1 MRWYHS
7 LYWRIAIGVIGCL
20 ALLLIVQ
27 GVLFVWLVGR
37 LGAVPNQPP
46 DRFAQTVAFDV
57 SQALERDASLNV
69 EKYLRD
75 EYSRDAQP
83 FFVVLAD
90 GKTIAIAGTF
100 PNQMIDDARA
110 RLTTI
115 RSREQQFGRGMF
127 RERGPFRPGQGPPPP
142 FEHGDQ
148 GPPPAG
154 VEPGQP
160 FGRGDPGPP
169 HGRGEPGPPGG
180 RGEPGTRPPRPFPGP
195 YGRGERGDVRAAFR
209 GFRPAPILAQN
220 HVAGLVVV
228 PPEPPFRFLL
238 TRYAPVLGSV
248 AIITLV
254 VGALI
259 ATVAIFG
266 PARRRLRAVEH
277 AARTLGG
284 GDLTARAPA
293 GGTDEVAAVAT
304 AFNAMADDLAARAE
318 ALASSDRA
326 RRQLLADVSHELTTP
341 VTAMRGYLE
350 TLTMPGFVV
359 DEPTRARYLG
369 IIGDETARLE
379 RIIGDLLE
387 LARLEGGGGSF
398 TVADVDVGQLF
409 DRVVARHERT
419 ATAAGVSFA
428 VVVEPEAGRVRG
440 DAGRL
445 EQALQNLAANAFRYS
460 PSGSAVELRAH
471 RDEGAITLT
480 VTDAGPGIA
489 PEHLPRVFDRFYKA
503 EESRAAR
510 QGAGGAGGSGL
521 GLSIVK
527 AIAGRHG
534 ATVAV
539 QSEPGHTTFSIA
551 GLSPAEPA

>member
-1 MRWYHS
+1 MKWYQS

-57 SQALERDASLNV
+57 SQALERDPSLNV

-83 FFVVLAD
+83 FFAVLAD

-100 PNQMIDDARA
+100 PEQMIDDART
-110 RLTTI
+110 RLTAI
-115 RSREQQFGRGMF
+115 RGREQQFGRGMF
-127 RERGPFRPGQGPPPP
+127 GRERGPFRPGQGPPP
-142 FEHGDQ
+142 FERGDQ
-148 GPPPAG
+148 GPPPG
-154 VEPGQP
+154 HLEPGQP
-160 FGRGDPGPP
+160 FGRGDQGSPS
-169 HGRGEPGPPGG
+169 GRGEPGS
-180 RGEPGTRPPRPFPGP
+180 RPPRPFGGP
-195 YGRGERGDVRAAFR
+195 YGRGDRGDARAAFR
-209 GFRPAPILAQN
+209 GFRPAPIIAQN
-220 HVAGLVVV
+220 RVAGLVVV

-254 VGALI
+254 VGGLI

-266 PARRRLRAVEH
+266 PARRRLRAVEQ
-277 AARTLGG
+277 AARALGG

-318 ALASSDRA
+318 ALASSNRA

-341 VTAMRGYLE
+341 VTAISGYLE

-398 TVADVDVGQLF
+398 SVADVDVAQLF

-419 ATAAGVSFA
+419 AAAAGVTIGVS
-428 VVVEPEAGRVRG
+428 VEPSAERVRG

-445 EQALQNLAANAFRYS
+445 EQALQNLAANALRYS
-460 PSGSAVELRAH
+460 PSGSAVELRAR
-471 RDEGAITLT
+471 RDDGGVTLT

-510 QGAGGAGGSGL
+510 QGAGSVGGSGL

-527 AIAGRHG
+527 AIAERHG
-534 ATVAV
+534 GTVAV

-551 GLSPAEPA
+551 GLLPAPPA